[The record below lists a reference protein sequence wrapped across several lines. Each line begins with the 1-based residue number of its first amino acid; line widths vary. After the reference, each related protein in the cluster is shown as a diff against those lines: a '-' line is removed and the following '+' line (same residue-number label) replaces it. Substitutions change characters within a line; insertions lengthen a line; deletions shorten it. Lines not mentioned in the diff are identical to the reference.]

1 MLLSSQSVQ
10 KKTFQNNTST
20 EDIGV
25 SSLQL
30 LMNRRTRTMI
40 PTHRRLLLP
49 QAVDHDQVVKAL
61 RQRQSVS
68 KRNYDKQS
76 RNLPPRE
83 AGDKVRTRP
92 KNREKKQKADNFS
105 PK

>member
-1 MLLSSQSVQ
+1 MLSSQSVQ
-10 KKTFQNNTST
+10 KMTFQNNTPI

-30 LMNRRTRTMI
+30 LMNRRTHTII

-61 RQRQSVS
+61 KQRQSVS

-83 AGDKVRTRP
+83 TGDKVRTRL
-92 KNREKKQKADNFS
+92 KNRDREWR
-105 PK
+105 